1 MCVAVPMQI
10 VSIPA
15 ADRCIAEIGGI
26 SREVSLML
34 LPDAAVGD
42 YVIVHAGF
50 AIERLDEEEAMR
62 TLELFRQLGDILAD
76 EPTGHE

>member
-1 MCVAVPMQI
+1 MQI

-15 ADRCIAEIGGI
+15 ADRCIAEIGGAR
-26 SREVSLML
+26 REVSLML
-34 LPDAAVGD
+34 LPEAQVGD
-42 YVIVHAGF
+42 FVIVHAGF

-62 TLELFRQLGDILAD
+62 TLELFRELGEILAD